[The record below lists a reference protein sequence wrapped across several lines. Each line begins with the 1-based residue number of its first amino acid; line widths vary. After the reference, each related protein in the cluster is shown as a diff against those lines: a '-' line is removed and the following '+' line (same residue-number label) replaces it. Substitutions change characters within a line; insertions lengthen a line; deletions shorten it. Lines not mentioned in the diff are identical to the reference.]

1 MEQLLTRSRG
11 KRAVAQYTDSQIP
24 DFAAESGRMPGQ
36 TNRKTGSQGE
46 TTGSRELL
54 FELVSGLSGVAL
66 ALFMWGHMILVGSIL
81 TGARGFDWLAGM
93 LEEYYVAQPTVVGV
107 IALFLVHAVFAA
119 RKIPAQ
125 LEERK
130 KLKTLAAGLRESGK
144 GWPQLPGAAAF
155 APHLESMLWIWQVRT
170 GMVLV
175 VLGSFHVI
183 LMGLDV
189 LTPLFGERTGIESAT
204 TLERVQGGLW
214 PLYALLLLCV
224 EFHASVGLYRFAV
237 KWGVGKRLK
246 RSTLHIIEQFMFWS
260 ILAFGV
266 LTLAVLAGWLDPP
279 LAFLLGDAV

>member
-1 MEQLLTRSRG
+1 MTLAQG
-11 KRAVAQYTDSQIP
+11 KRAVAHCTDSLIA
-24 DFAAESGRMPGQ
+24 DFAAESGRMPRQ
-36 TNRKTGSQGE
+36 TNRKTGSGGG
-46 TTGSRELL
+46 TTASTDLL

-93 LEEYYVAQPTVVGV
+93 LEDYYIAQPTVIGV

-125 LEERK
+125 LKERK
-130 KLKTLAAGLRESGK
+130 MLKTLAAGLRESGK
-144 GWPQLPGAAAF
+144 GWPELPGTPAF
-155 APHLESMLWIWQVRT
+155 APHLDSMLWIWQVRT
-170 GMVLV
+170 GLVLV
-175 VLGSFHVI
+175 VLGSFHLI
-183 LMGLDV
+183 LLGLDV
-189 LTPLFGERTGIESAT
+189 LTPLFGEHTGIESAT
-204 TLERVQGGLW
+204 PLARVQGGLW
-214 PLYALLLLCV
+214 PVYALLLLCV

-246 RSTLHIIEQFMFWS
+246 RSVLHRIEQFMFWS

>member
-1 MEQLLTRSRG
+1 
-11 KRAVAQYTDSQIP
+11 
-24 DFAAESGRMPGQ
+24 MPGQ
-36 TNRKTGSQGE
+36 LNRKTGSEAAATAG
-46 TTGSRELL
+46 TELL
-54 FELVSGLSGVAL
+54 FELASGLSGVAL
-66 ALFMWGHMILVGSIL
+66 ALFMWGHMVLVGSIL

-93 LEEYYVAQPTVVGV
+93 LEKYYIAQPTVIGV
-107 IALFLVHAVFAA
+107 TALFLVHAVFAS

-125 LEERK
+125 LRERK
-130 KLKTLAAGLRESGK
+130 KLMTLAAGLRESGK
-144 GWPQLPGAAAF
+144 GWPRLPGAPAF

-175 VLGSFHVI
+175 VLGSFHLV

-189 LTPLFGERTGIESAT
+189 LTPLFGVHTGIESTT

-246 RSTLHIIEQFMFWS
+246 RSILHRIEQFMFWS

-266 LTLAVLAGWLDPP
+266 LTLAVLAGWFDPP
-279 LAFLLGDAV
+279 LAFLLGNSE

>member
-1 MEQLLTRSRG
+1 
-11 KRAVAQYTDSQIP
+11 
-24 DFAAESGRMPGQ
+24 MPGQ
-36 TNRKTGSQGE
+36 TTRKTGSDPVR
-46 TTGSRELL
+46 TADRELL

-66 ALFMWGHMILVGSIL
+66 AVFMWGHMVLVGSIL

-93 LEEYYVAQPTVVGV
+93 LENYYIAQPTVIGV

-119 RKIPAQ
+119 RKVPSQ
-125 LEERK
+125 LNERK
-130 KLKTLAAGLRESGK
+130 KLKTLAAGLRDSGK
-144 GWPQLPGAAAF
+144 GWPELHGAPAF
-155 APHLESMLWIWQVRT
+155 VPHLESMLWIWQVRT

-175 VLGSFHVI
+175 VLGSFHLI
-183 LMGLDV
+183 LLGFDV
-189 LTPLFGERTGIESAT
+189 LTPMFGNRTGIEAAT
-204 TLERVQGGLW
+204 TLARVQGGLW

-246 RSTLHIIEQFMFWS
+246 RVTLHRIERFLFWS

-279 LAFLLGDAV
+279 LAFLLGDAA

>member
-1 MEQLLTRSRG
+1 
-11 KRAVAQYTDSQIP
+11 
-24 DFAAESGRMPGQ
+24 MPGQ
-36 TNRKTGSQGE
+36 TNRNTGSE
-46 TTGSRELL
+46 AATAASRDLL

-66 ALFMWGHMILVGSIL
+66 AIFMWGHMILVGSIL

-93 LEEYYVAQPTVVGV
+93 LEKFYIAQPTVIGV

-119 RKIPAQ
+119 RKIPVQ
-125 LEERK
+125 LRERK
-130 KLKTLAAGLRESGK
+130 KLMTLAAGLRESGK
-144 GWPQLPGAAAF
+144 GWPQLPGAPAF

-170 GMVLV
+170 GLVLV
-175 VLGSFHVI
+175 VLGSFHLV

-189 LTPLFGERTGIESAT
+189 LTPLFGEHTGIESTT

-246 RSTLHIIEQFMFWS
+246 RSVLHRIEQFMFWS

-279 LAFLLGDAV
+279 LAFLLGNPE